1 MWQRLKRTH
10 LNVPECSFGNVL
22 MLSSE
27 AEENNSGSF
36 LGDAETEHGQK
47 RLLECLW
54 LASETPSHHSEKNSP
69 DHSLGKQKN

>member
-1 MWQRLKRTH
+1 
-10 LNVPECSFGNVL
+10 